1 LETKQGC
8 TKQKKQCHLFSER
21 SKRLTP
27 QKSKIF
33 IFREAAF
40 HSKILIEMFM
50 SFIYILVGLVLLAVG
65 AEGLVRG
72 SSSVAL
78 RLGVTPLVVG
88 LTIVAF
94 GTGSP
99 ELVVSISSALTN
111 NSGLALG
118 NVVGS
123 NISNIALILG
133 IAALI
138 RPLNVRA
145 EIVRRE
151 TPVMVTVTA
160 LFWLLLY
167 DGELG
172 RIDGAILAFGA
183 VAYTFLTYYLSKQKR
198 QKEVDAEF
206 EEASERSKGS
216 VWRDALFIVAGLALL
231 IAGAHLLIAGAVT
244 IAQHFGLSEVVIG
257 LTIIAVG
264 TSLPELATSAL
275 AARKNEPDVALG
287 NAIGSNVLNI
297 LAVLGI
303 TALIAPISTEGIRTL
318 DLAVMLGSAVLLN
331 VFLGRKFVLDRI
343 EGAILLMGYV
353 IYIYSILP

>member
-1 LETKQGC
+1 MFTAL
-8 TKQKKQCHLFSER
+8 
-21 SKRLTP
+21 
-27 QKSKIF
+27 IF
-33 IFREAAF
+33 ILLG
-40 HSKILIEMFM
+40 LI
-50 SFIYILVGLVLLAVG
+50 LLAVG

-72 SSSVAL
+72 SSAVAL

-99 ELVVSISSALTN
+99 EFVVSIGSALNN

-118 NVVGS
+118 NVIGS
-123 NISNIALILG
+123 NISNVALILG

-138 RPLNVRA
+138 KPLNVKA

-151 TPVMVTVTA
+151 TPIMVVITA

-172 RIDGAILAFGA
+172 RIDGAILTIGA
-183 VAYTFLTYYLSKQKR
+183 VAYTFLTYYLSKQK
-198 QKEVDAEF
+198 QSKEVDEEF
-206 EEASERSKGS
+206 NEAFEKPS
-216 VWRDALFIVAGLALL
+216 VPAWRDIVFIIAGLVILILGANLL
-231 IAGAHLLIAGAVT
+231 IEGAVFV
-244 IAQHFGLSEVVIG
+244 AKYFGLSEIVIG
-257 LTIIAVG
+257 LTIIAIG

-275 AARKNEPDVALG
+275 AARKGEPDVALG

-303 TALIAPISTEGIRTL
+303 TAMIAPISTAGVRTL
-318 DLAVMLGSAVLLN
+318 DLSVMLGSAVLLN
-331 VFLGRKFVLDRI
+331 LMLGRKFILDRV
-343 EGAILLMGYV
+343 EGVILILGYIV
-353 IYIYSILP
+353 YLYSLIS

>member
-1 LETKQGC
+1 M
-8 TKQKKQCHLFSER
+8 FISV
-21 SKRLTP
+21 
-27 QKSKIF
+27 IF
-33 IFREAAF
+33 I
-40 HSKILIEMFM
+40 LI
-50 SFIYILVGLVLLAVG
+50 GLVLLAIG

-99 ELVVSISSALTN
+99 EFVVSIGSALNN

-118 NVVGS
+118 NVIGS

-138 RPLNVRA
+138 KPLSVRA

-151 TPVMVTVTA
+151 TPVMVIVTA

-172 RIDGAILAFGA
+172 RIDGAILTLGA
-183 VAYTFLTYYLSKQKR
+183 IAYTFLTYYLSKQNK
-198 QKEVDAEF
+198 QKAVEEEF
-206 EEASERSKGS
+206 DESLENTKGS
-216 VWRDALFIVAGLALL
+216 VLRDVVFIAFGLALL
-231 IAGAHLLIAGAVT
+231 ILGANLLIDGAVSV
-244 IAQHFGLSEVVIG
+244 AKYFGMSEIVIG

-275 AARKNEPDVALG
+275 AAKKGEPDVALG

-303 TALIAPISTEGIRTL
+303 TALIQPISTEGVRTL
-318 DLAVMLGSAVLLN
+318 DLAVMLGSAILLN
-331 VFLGRKFVLDRI
+331 IFLGRKFVLDRL
-343 EGAILLMGYV
+343 EGVILIICYF
-353 IYIYSILP
+353 IYIYSLIPV

>member
-1 LETKQGC
+1 MFT
-8 TKQKKQCHLFSER
+8 SI
-21 SKRLTP
+21 
-27 QKSKIF
+27 IF
-33 IFREAAF
+33 I
-40 HSKILIEMFM
+40 LI
-50 SFIYILVGLVLLAVG
+50 GLVLLAVG

-99 ELVVSISSALTN
+99 ELVVSVGSALSG

-118 NVVGS
+118 NVIGS

-133 IAALI
+133 VAALI
-138 RPLNVRA
+138 KPLKVRA

-151 TPVMVTVTA
+151 APVMVVITA
-160 LFWLLLY
+160 LLWILLY

-172 RIDGAILAFGA
+172 RFDGAILAFGA
-183 VAYTFLTYYLSKQKR
+183 IAYTFLTYYLSKQKET
-198 QKEVDAEF
+198 KAVEKEF
-206 EEASERSKGS
+206 EDAFEQPKGKLWLD
-216 VWRDALFIVAGLALL
+216 VVFIVAGLSLL
-231 IAGAHLLIAGAVT
+231 IFGANLLLGGAISV
-244 IAQHFGLSEVVIG
+244 AKYFGLSEVVIG
-257 LTIIAVG
+257 LTIVAVG

-275 AARKNEPDVALG
+275 AARKGEADVALG

-303 TALIAPISTEGIRTL
+303 TALIEPISTAGVRTI
-318 DLAVMLGSAVLLN
+318 DLGVMLGSAILLN
-331 VFLGRKFVLDRI
+331 VLLGRNFVLDRV
-343 EGAILLMGYV
+343 EGAVLIFGYV
-353 IYIYSILP
+353 IYVYSLIPK

>member
-1 LETKQGC
+1 MATSL
-8 TKQKKQCHLFSER
+8 
-21 SKRLTP
+21 
-27 QKSKIF
+27 IF
-33 IFREAAF
+33 I
-40 HSKILIEMFM
+40 LI
-50 SFIYILVGLVLLAVG
+50 GLVLLAAG

-99 ELVVSISSALTN
+99 EFVVSISSALNN

-118 NVVGS
+118 NVIGS

-138 RPLNVRA
+138 RPLKVRA

-151 TPVMVTVTA
+151 TPVMVAVTA
-160 LFWLLLY
+160 LFWLLLS
-167 DGELG
+167 DGDLG
-172 RIDGAILAFGA
+172 RIDGAILVFGA
-183 VAYTFLTYYLSKQKR
+183 VAYTFLTYYLSKQKQ
-198 QKEVDAEF
+198 QKEVDEEF
-206 EEASERSKGS
+206 KEASERSKGS
-216 VWRDALFIVAGLALL
+216 AWRDGLFIVAGLALL
-231 IAGAHLLIAGAVT
+231 IAGAHLLIEGAVT
-244 IAQHFGLSEVVIG
+244 IAKYFGMSEIVIG

-264 TSLPELATSAL
+264 TSLPELATSVL

-303 TALIAPISTEGIRTL
+303 TALIAPISTAGVRTL
-318 DLAVMLGSAVLLN
+318 DLAVMLGNAVLLN
-331 VFLGRKFVLDRI
+331 VFLGRKFILDRV
-343 EGAILLMGYV
+343 EGAILLIGYA
-353 IYIYSILP
+353 IYIYSVLP